1 MTKKPF
7 TAKEYK
13 AKECLKLV
21 HLDICASF
29 NVHAQEGYEYFITFT
44 NDYSMFG
51 YVYLMHRKFDALNK
65 FIEFKTESEN

>member
-13 AKECLKLV
+13 AKECLELV
-21 HLDICASF
+21 NLDICASF

-44 NDYSMFG
+44 NDYSMF
-51 YVYLMHRKFDALNK
+51 
-65 FIEFKTESEN
+65 